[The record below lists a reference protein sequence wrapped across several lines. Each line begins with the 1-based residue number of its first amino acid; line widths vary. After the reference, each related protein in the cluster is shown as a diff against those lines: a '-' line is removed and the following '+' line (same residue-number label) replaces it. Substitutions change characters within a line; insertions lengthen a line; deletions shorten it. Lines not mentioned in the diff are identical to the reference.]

1 MDKKLKWAAHFTPLE
16 LSNFF
21 FFGKF
26 EIYHHLL
33 DTEISV
39 IPQPILQHHPTKH
52 RIIVAKWLSPIK
64 QFITKEQNFVSPS
77 HTSSYLVRPQ
87 QQQSTNNPL
96 IIVPEKKKNDF
107 TKHSRK
113 SNLREK
119 ISSLSN

>member
-1 MDKKLKWAAHFTPLE
+1 MDKKLKWAAHFIPLE
-16 LSNFF
+16 LSNF

-52 RIIVAKWLSPIK
+52 KIIVANWLSPIK

-96 IIVPEKKKNDF
+96 IIVPEKKKLI
-107 TKHSRK
+107 
-113 SNLREK
+113 LRNIHENQ
-119 ISSLSN
+119 I